1 MAFFKFRKGGDEHP
15 TPAQAPESVE
25 AMRTRARHRLIG
37 ASVLVVLGVIGF
49 PLLFDSQPRPI
60 AVDIPIE
67 IPDRNTV
74 KPLATTIPIRA
85 GSAVV
90 VDEPDAGKPIDSP
103 KSPLASVSAPS
114 LSTNAS
120 PTSRLVAGAVSV
132 APHPQTVASSKLAPK
147 PEAKADS
154 RHEPKLPEKPTVKVA
169 EKAVEKVPQTTITP
183 KVVTPVD
190 DGAKARALLEGK
202 ESPTVS
208 AVAAPLAAVV
218 PAASGRF
225 VVQIGA
231 FSDAAKAQEPRGKL
245 ERAGLKT
252 YTQVVQTKDGKRVRV
267 RVGPFDSKAQAEQ
280 AAQKIRQLDL
290 QAAILEL

>member
-74 KPLATTIPIRA
+74 KPLATTSPIRA
-85 GSAVV
+85 DSAVV
-90 VDEPDAGKPIDSP
+90 VDEPDAGKPIGSP
-103 KSPLASVSAPS
+103 KPPLASVSTPA

-132 APHPQTVASSKLAPK
+132 APQPQAIASSKPAPK

-154 RHEPKLPEKPTVKVA
+154 RPEPKLPEKPTVKVA
-169 EKAVEKVPQTTITP
+169 EKAVEKAVQTTSTP

-208 AVAAPLAAVV
+208 AAAPLAAVI

-231 FSDAAKAQEPRGKL
+231 FSDVAKAQEPRGKL

-252 YTQVVQTKDGKRVRV
+252 YTQVVQTKEGKRVRV
-267 RVGPFDSKAQAEQ
+267 RVGPFDSKAQADQ

-290 QAAILEL
+290 PAAILEL